1 MRFLNLSAI
10 LLIANLLIG
19 CGDGLPPFPANYIFV
34 AKPDKLECTRHKIIS
49 KDPVKVDKGEFIP
62 WNECP
67 HVFGFQDSDI
77 GPVMNW
83 VRKAQSESKKR
94 CK

>member
-1 MRFLNLSAI
+1 MTFLRKSVICLMAI
-10 LLIANLLIG
+10 SMIG
-19 CGDGLPPFPANYIFV
+19 CAEGLPPFPAEFIFV
-34 AKPDKLECTRHKIIS
+34 VKPEKQQCTRHRIIS
-49 KDPVKVDKGEFIP
+49 KDPVKVDKGEYIS
-62 WNECP
+62 WEECP

-83 VRKAQSESKKR
+83 IRESQRLAKKR

>member
-1 MRFLNLSAI
+1 MTFLKKSVI
-10 LLIANLLIG
+10 LLTANLVIG
-19 CGDGLPPFPANYIFV
+19 CAEGLPPFPADFVFV

-49 KDPVKVDKGEFIP
+49 KDPIKVDKGEFIP
-62 WNECP
+62 WSECP

-83 VRKAQSESKKR
+83 IRESQRLAKKR